1 MHEMMRSVGS
11 QRFFELCLV
20 GALLL
25 TFASALSSQMI
36 NDRLLVYLRP
46 SSFALT
52 NIYQN
57 NAVDGNTIRKMRHC
71 VDSQEQM
78 WSDTIHAQVC
88 QQTIYLPSNIFLI
101 ASVEY
106 C

>member
-20 GALLL
+20 GALLF

-36 NDRLLVYLRP
+36 NDRLLVCLRP

-71 VDSQEQM
+71 VESQELK
-78 WSDTIHAQVC
+78 WSDTIHA
-88 QQTIYLPSNIFLI
+88 
-101 ASVEY
+101 
-106 C
+106 

>member
-1 MHEMMRSVGS
+1 MHEMMRYVGS

-20 GALLL
+20 GALLF

-36 NDRLLVYLRP
+36 NDRLLVCLRP

-71 VDSQEQM
+71 VESQELK